1 MDSCPDPTDIGQWI
15 NASKALNCHHDLM
28 SNDANEQEL
37 VYHCM
42 PSIYLN
48 ETVEFCGKNSPI
60 APGDFCTFLQLVNE
74 MFKYVLRLDIY
85 IHK

>member
-1 MDSCPDPTDIGQWI
+1 MGSCPDPTDIGQWI

-28 SNDANEQEL
+28 SKDANEQEL
-37 VYHCM
+37 VYHCI

-48 ETVEFCGKNSPI
+48 ETVEFCGKNSPV
-60 APGDFCTFLQLVNE
+60 APGDFARFCNLLIRC
-74 MFKYVLRLDIY
+74 FKYENDNY